1 MNFEPL
7 ITFFGASLLLSLIP
21 GPDNIFVLMQ
31 SVMHGKKAGLLVVL
45 GLCTGLLVH
54 SSLVALGVAA
64 VFQSSIWAFNALK
77 ITGGLYLLYL
87 AVQAFKASN
96 DKIEED
102 NAPKLT
108 YRQLYVRGIIMNISN
123 PKVAI
128 FFLAFLP
135 QFTQPQQGDI
145 AGQLLLLGGI
155 FILAALLVFSFIAIM
170 AGSLV
175 YRLKNSP
182 TAQVLLHKSAG
193 VIFLLLAFN
202 LVITQL

>member
-1 MNFEPL
+1 MSYETL
-7 ITFFGASLLLSLIP
+7 ITFFSVSLLLGLIP

-31 SVMHGKKAGLLVVL
+31 SVLHGKKAGLLVVM

-64 VFQSSIWAFNALK
+64 VFQSSSWAFNVLK
-77 ITGGLYLLYL
+77 IIGGLYLLYL

-96 DKIEED
+96 DKIEGN
-102 NAPKLT
+102 NAPQLT
-108 YRQLYVRGIIMNISN
+108 YRQLYVRGIVMNISN

-145 AGQLLLLGGI
+145 AGQLLLLGGV
-155 FILAALLVFSFIAIM
+155 FIMATLLVFSCIAIM
-170 AGSLV
+170 AGSV
-175 YRLKNSP
+175 SHALKNSP
-182 TAQVLLHKSAG
+182 HAQSVLHKTAG
-193 VIFLLLAFN
+193 VIFLLLALKLLF
-202 LVITQL
+202 TSS